1 MKIFWFYAKL
11 TVSAILISTYAYGQ
25 DFSGSW
31 KGKLDV
37 GTMEMRINIH
47 ITASES
53 QQYSGTF
60 DSPDQGAY
68 DLPFTSVTV
77 VDDELTCTNESMGIV
92 LTATFIEDDDLE
104 ARWMQGGMAFPIS
117 FKRAE
122 GAIERE
128 KKAQDPEP
136 PFPYEEEFLFV
147 VNEHSD
153 TIHGTLTLPNN
164 VKKAPVVILITG
176 SGPQNRDSE
185 ILGHRPFLVL
195 ADYLTRQGIA
205 VFRYDERGV
214 GESGGDFATA
224 TSRDFASD
232 AALILQMIAKHKS
245 IDNKRIGVYGHS
257 EGAMVAAILN
267 AEFINPNFIILAAG
281 PGVPIPELLRRQSD
295 DILKIQGVTRS
306 KRDDINNL
314 NADIYRFLENSENL
328 ESASIKI
335 NEYFNKLITEADN
348 ENDEDKLQR
357 VVETKKS
364 IRENVITPW
373 FHFFIK
379 FDPEYYYGQISV
391 PTLIINGKKDL
402 PVWWEDNP
410 TAIKRIITESSNKQ
424 VEMKIYDDINHLFQ
438 TAETGSPMEYAG
450 NEETFNEE
458 IMADIA
464 DFINAQKAGKRIK

>member
-1 MKIFWFYAKL
+1 MKIFLFYTTL
-11 TVSAILISTYAYGQ
+11 IVSIVLFNTHAHGQ

-47 ITASES
+47 ITPSES
-53 QQYSGTF
+53 GPYSGTF

-68 DLPFTSVTV
+68 DLPFTSVVV
-77 VDDELTCTNESMGIV
+77 VDGELTCTNESMGIV
-92 LTATFIEDDDLE
+92 LTATFVEDDDLE

-128 KKAQDPEP
+128 KKVQDPEP

-147 VNEHSD
+147 VNEQGD

-164 VKKAPVVILITG
+164 VKKAPVVILVTG

-195 ADYLTRQGIA
+195 ADYLSRQGIA

-214 GESGGDFATA
+214 GESGGDFLTA

-232 AALILQMIAKHKS
+232 AALIVQMIAKHKN
-245 IDNKRIGVYGHS
+245 IDNRRIGVYGHS

-281 PGVPIPELLRRQSD
+281 PGVPIPELLRKQSD
-295 DILKIQGVTRS
+295 DILKTQGATRS
-306 KRDDINNL
+306 KRDEINSL
-314 NADIYRFLENSENL
+314 NTDIYNFLVNSEDL
-328 ESASIKI
+328 ESAAIKI
-335 NEYFNKLITEADN
+335 NEYFNKLMVEAEK

-357 VVETKKS
+357 IVETKKS

-379 FDPEYYYGQISV
+379 FDPEHYYGQINV

-402 PVWWEDNP
+402 QVWWEDNP
-410 TAIKRIITESSNKQ
+410 TAIQRIITESGNKQ

-450 NEETFNEE
+450 NEETFNKK

-464 DFINAQKAGKRIK
+464 EFINAQKAGKRIK